1 MRSTRCFANRARSNL
16 SKNNSVNILET
27 EHLILRELDSAVD
40 AEFIFA
46 LLNTPKFIQYI
57 GDRGVRSVNE
67 AAAFIDGRF
76 VKSYRYHG
84 YGLYAVVRKDDKK
97 QAGICGFV
105 KRDHFEFPDIG
116 FAFLPE
122 YERLGYGFESAEAMM
137 VYGRET
143 LGFATVLAITTPD
156 NDASGRLLEKL
167 GFAFT
172 GLIDSPENEKLRLF
186 TSDPLIVSENS
197 SE

>member
-1 MRSTRCFANRARSNL
+1 M
-16 SKNNSVNILET
+16 KKIVET
-27 EHLILRELDSAVD
+27 ERLIIRELDSAAD

-46 LLNTPKFIQYI
+46 LLNTPKFLQYI
-57 GDRGVRSVNE
+57 GDRGVRSVE
-67 AAAFIDGRF
+67 DAALFIESRYGQ
-76 VKSYRYHG
+76 SYRDHG
-84 YGLYAVVRKDDKK
+84 FGLYAVVQKDCEK

-105 KRDHFEFPDIG
+105 KRDQFEFPDIG

-122 YERLGYGFESAEAMM
+122 FERHGYGFESAAAMM
-137 VYGRET
+137 RYGRET
-143 LGFATVLAITTPD
+143 LGLSRVFAITSPD

-186 TSDPLIVSENS
+186 ASDPIIISENS